1 MHGAAHEESAMSEVN
16 ELNEPLTDPEYD
28 ELEAFLGS
36 SAVPQDCMDMEMLD
50 GFLTAVVSGPELIQP
65 SEWLP
70 VVWSDSQRS
79 VAPVYS
85 SSEQAQRILTLI
97 MRLQQGIRRT
107 LQEAPTR
114 FKPLMYHAE
123 PNIKEDM
130 PPEGSAWCEGY
141 MTALML
147 REEDWEPLYLQDDT
161 RDWILPIE
169 ALAYGDQDP
178 EYADWVDSEEKRL
191 AMIDELPIAAVL
203 IYRFWHERT
212 RADAPNRAERRAQRR
227 EVSRKGRQR
236 LH

>member
-1 MHGAAHEESAMSEVN
+1 MTETSKREELISDV
-16 ELNEPLTDPEYD
+16 DYD
-28 ELEAFLGS
+28 ELETFLDYN
-36 SAVPQDCMDMEMLD
+36 VVTQDCMDMEMLD

-123 PNIKEDM
+123 
-130 PPEGSAWCEGY
+130 
-141 MTALML
+141 
-147 REEDWEPLYLQDDT
+147 
-161 RDWILPIE
+161 
-169 ALAYGDQDP
+169 
-178 EYADWVDSEEKRL
+178 
-191 AMIDELPIAAVL
+191 
-203 IYRFWHERT
+203 
-212 RADAPNRAERRAQRR
+212 
-227 EVSRKGRQR
+227 
-236 LH
+236 